1 MTKQLSL
8 LAETLPLSIDDAGEG
23 RPFLLLHGGA
33 GPGSMAGL
41 ARALARADGA
51 LARADGPLTGAD
63 GPLTGAAG
71 ALAGSGRSILPTH
84 PGFNAQPRPDWFHS
98 VEELVLAYLALIER
112 LDLHDVIVVGNS
124 FGGWLAAELALR
136 GSQRIS
142 AIVLMNAVGI
152 EPNEETGEIADPAKL
167 GPKIA
172 EYAFH
177 DPGRFALTPTNPEA
191 AAIMAANQKVLR
203 VYGGEYFMYDPG
215 LRSRLSRI
223 AIPSLFIWGESD
235 RICTP
240 AYGRQFS
247 NLLPSSR
254 FELIPK
260 AGHFPQIEQLG
271 GVTELISRF
280 V

>member
-8 LAETLPLSIDDAGEG
+8 LAETLPLTFDDAGQG

-41 ARALARADGA
+41 AGA
-51 LARADGPLTGAD
+51 LAA
-63 GPLTGAAG
+63 
-71 ALAGSGRSILPTH
+71 SGRSILPTH
-84 PGFNAQPRPDWFHS
+84 PGFNAQPRPHWFHS
-98 VEELVLAYLALIER
+98 VDDLVLTYLSLIEQ
-112 LDLHDVIVVGNS
+112 LGLEDVVVVGNS

-136 GSQRIS
+136 GSRRIS
-142 AIVLMNAVGI
+142 TIVLMNAVGI

-167 GPKIA
+167 GPKVA

-177 DPGRFALTPTNPEA
+177 DPGRFAFIPTSPEA
-191 AAIMAANQKVLR
+191 AATMAANQKTLR
-203 VYGGEYFMYDPG
+203 VYGSEHFAYDPG
-215 LRSRLSRI
+215 LRGRLHRI
-223 AIPSLFIWGESD
+223 AVPALFIWGESD

-247 NLLPSSR
+247 DLVPSAR
-254 FELIPK
+254 FELVPK
-260 AGHFPQIEQLG
+260 AGHFPQIEQLD
-271 GVTELISRF
+271 GVTDLIRTF

>member
-8 LAETLPLSIDDAGEG
+8 LAETLPLTFDDAGEG

-41 ARALARADGA
+41 AA
-51 LARADGPLTGAD
+51 
-63 GPLTGAAG
+63 

-84 PGFNAQPRPDWFHS
+84 PGFNAQPRPDWFHNIDD
-98 VEELVLAYLALIER
+98 LVLAYLALIER
-112 LDLHDVIVVGNS
+112 LDLQDVIVIGNS
-124 FGGWLAAELALR
+124 LGGWLAAELALR
-136 GSQRIS
+136 GSRRIS

-152 EPNEETGEIADPAKL
+152 EPNQETGEIADPATL

-177 DPGRFALTPTNPEA
+177 DPGRFALTPTSPEA
-191 AAIMAANQKVLR
+191 AAMMAANQKTLR
-203 VYGGEYFMYDPG
+203 VYNSEYFMYDPG
-215 LRSRLSRI
+215 LRSRLPRI
-223 AIPSLFIWGESD
+223 AIPTLFVWGESD
-235 RICTP
+235 RICSP

-247 NLLPSSR
+247 NLIPSSR

-260 AGHFPQIEQLG
+260 AGHFPQIEQLN
-271 GVTELISRF
+271 GVTDLIRSF

>member
-8 LAETLPLSIDDAGEG
+8 LAETLPLSVDDAGKG

-33 GPGSMAGL
+33 GPGSLAGL
-41 ARALARADGA
+41 
-51 LARADGPLTGAD
+51 
-63 GPLTGAAG
+63 AG
-71 ALAGSGRSILPTH
+71 ALAVSGRSILPTH
-84 PGFNAQPRPDWFHS
+84 PGFNAQPRPGWFHR
-98 VEELVLAYLALIER
+98 VDDLVLAYLSLIEQ
-112 LDLHDVIVVGNS
+112 LGLQDLVVIGNS

-152 EPNEETGEIADPAKL
+152 EPNEETGKIADPAKL
-167 GPKIA
+167 GPKVA

-177 DPGRFALTPTNPEA
+177 DPVRFALTPTSPEA
-191 AAIMAANQKVLR
+191 AAMMAANQKTLR
-203 VYGGEYFMYDPG
+203 VYGGEHFAYDPG
-215 LRSRLSRI
+215 LRGRLPSI
-223 AIPSLFIWGESD
+223 AVPALFIWGESD

-247 NLLPSSR
+247 DLVPSSR
-254 FELIPK
+254 FELVPK
-260 AGHFPQIEQLG
+260 AGHFPQIEQLN
-271 GVTELISRF
+271 GVTDLSRTF

>member
-8 LAETLPLSIDDAGEG
+8 LAETLPLSFDDAGEG

-41 ARALARADGA
+41 AA
-51 LARADGPLTGAD
+51 
-63 GPLTGAAG
+63 

-84 PGFNAQPRPDWFHS
+84 PGFNAQPRPDWFHR
-98 VEELVLAYLALIER
+98 LDDLALAYLALIER
-112 LDLHDVIVVGNS
+112 LDLEDVVIVGNS
-124 FGGWLAAELALR
+124 LGGWLAAELALH
-136 GSQRIS
+136 GSRRIS

-152 EPNEETGEIADPAKL
+152 EPNQETGEIADPATL

-177 DPGRFALTPTNPEA
+177 DPGRFALTPTSPEA
-191 AAIMAANQKVLR
+191 AAMMAANQKTLR
-203 VYGGEYFMYDPG
+203 VYSSEYFMYDPG
-215 LRSRLSRI
+215 LRSRLPRI
-223 AIPSLFIWGESD
+223 AIPTLFVWGESD
-235 RICTP
+235 RICSP

-247 NLLPSSR
+247 NLIPSSR

-260 AGHFPQIEQLG
+260 AGHFPQIEQLN
-271 GVTELISRF
+271 GVTDLIRSF

>member
-8 LAETLPLSIDDAGEG
+8 LAETLPLSFDDAGDG

-41 ARALARADGA
+41 A
-51 LARADGPLTGAD
+51 
-63 GPLTGAAG
+63 G
-71 ALAGSGRSILPTH
+71 ALAGSDRSILPTH
-84 PGFNAQPRPDWFHS
+84 PGFNAQPRPDWFRRLND
-98 VEELVLAYLALIER
+98 LVLVYLNLIER
-112 LDLHDVIVVGNS
+112 LDLREVVVVGNS
-124 FGGWLAAELALR
+124 LGGWLAAELALR

-152 EPNEETGEIADPAKL
+152 EPNSETGEIADPVAL
-167 GPKIA
+167 GPKIT

-177 DPGRFALTPTNPEA
+177 DPARFALTPKTPEA
-191 AAIMAANQKVLR
+191 AAIVAANQKTLR
-203 VYGGEYFMYDPG
+203 VYSSEYFMFDPG
-215 LRSRLSRI
+215 LRGRL
-223 AIPSLFIWGESD
+223 AQVAVPALLLWGESD

-247 NLLPSSR
+247 SLIPSSR

-260 AGHFPQIEQLG
+260 AGHFPQIEQLAA
-271 GVTELISRF
+271 VTDMIRGF
-280 V
+280 VRQ

>member
-1 MTKQLSL
+1 MTKEISL
-8 LAETLPLSIDDAGEG
+8 LAETLPMSYDDAGEG

-41 ARALARADGA
+41 AGA
-51 LARADGPLTGAD
+51 LAN
-63 GPLTGAAG
+63 
-71 ALAGSGRSILPTH
+71 SGRSILPTH
-84 PGFNAQPRPDWFHS
+84 PGFNAQPRPDWFHR
-98 VEELVLAYLALIER
+98 VDDLVIAYLALIEH
-112 LDLHDVIVVGNS
+112 LDLADVVVVGNS

-136 GSQRIS
+136 GSRRIS

-152 EPNEETGEIADPAKL
+152 EPNDVTGEIADPAKL

-177 DPGRFALTPTNPEA
+177 DPERFALTPTTPEA
-191 AAIMAANQKVLR
+191 AATMVANQKTLR
-203 VYGGEYFMYDPG
+203 VYGSEHFMYDPG
-215 LRSRLSRI
+215 LRNRLPLI
-223 AIPSLFIWGESD
+223 DLPALFIWGESD

-247 NLLPSSR
+247 DLIPSSR
-254 FELIPK
+254 FELVPK
-260 AGHFPQIEQLG
+260 AGHFPQIEQVSA
-271 GVTELISRF
+271 VTNLIRTF

>member
-8 LAETLPLSIDDAGEG
+8 LAETLPLSVDDAGDG

-33 GPGSMAGL
+33 GPGSLAGL
-41 ARALARADGA
+41 
-51 LARADGPLTGAD
+51 
-63 GPLTGAAG
+63 AG

-98 VEELVLAYLALIER
+98 VDELVLTYLSLIER
-112 LDLHDVIVVGNS
+112 LDLHDLVVVGNS

-152 EPNEETGEIADPAKL
+152 APNEATGEIADPAKL
-167 GPKIA
+167 GPKVA

-177 DPGRFALTPTNPEA
+177 DPARFALTPSSPEA
-191 AAIMAANQKVLR
+191 AATMAANQKTLR
-203 VYGGEYFMYDPG
+203 IYGGEHFAFDPG
-215 LRSRLSRI
+215 LRARLPRI
-223 AIPSLFIWGESD
+223 AVPALFIWGESD

-247 NLLPSSR
+247 ELVPSSK

-260 AGHFPQIEQLG
+260 AGHFPQIEQLN
-271 GVTELISRF
+271 GVTELIRAF
-280 V
+280 R

>member
-8 LAETLPLSIDDAGEG
+8 LAETLPLSVDDAGEG

-41 ARALARADGA
+41 AA
-51 LARADGPLTGAD
+51 
-63 GPLTGAAG
+63 

-84 PGFNAQPRPDWFHS
+84 PGFNAQPRPDWFYR
-98 VEELVLAYLALIER
+98 LDDLALAYLALIER
-112 LDLHDVIVVGNS
+112 LDLEDVVIVGNS
-124 FGGWLAAELALR
+124 LGGWLAAELALH
-136 GSQRIS
+136 GSRRIS

-152 EPNEETGEIADPAKL
+152 EPSEETGDIADPAKL

-177 DPGRFALTPTNPEA
+177 DPGRFAFTPSSPEA
-191 AAIMAANQKVLR
+191 AATMAANQKTLR
-203 VYGGEYFMYDPG
+203 IYNSEHFMYDPG
-215 LRSRLSRI
+215 LRDRLPRI
-223 AIPSLFIWGESD
+223 DIPALFIWGETD
-235 RICTP
+235 RICSP

-247 NLLPSSR
+247 SLVASSR
-254 FELIPK
+254 FELVPK
-260 AGHFPQIEQLG
+260 AGHFPQIEQLNV
-271 GVTELISRF
+271 VTDQIRRF